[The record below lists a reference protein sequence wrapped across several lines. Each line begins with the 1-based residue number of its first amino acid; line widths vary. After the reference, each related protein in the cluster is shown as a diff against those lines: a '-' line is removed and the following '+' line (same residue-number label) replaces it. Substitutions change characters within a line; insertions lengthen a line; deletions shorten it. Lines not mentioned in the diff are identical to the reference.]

1 MSEGA
6 PKGTVVAVVTAAALN
21 QTVVYSIVAG
31 NEEGECNNY
40 NLKNNKLIRTF
51 RSGGYGE
58 AGDLQGI
65 CGGVELGELR
75 LGKELSARGGEIPP
89 RLGKQEGIPGRNLE
103 RDFV

>member
-31 NEEGECNNY
+31 NEEGECNSY
-40 NLKNNKLIRTF
+40 NLKNNKLIWTF
-51 RSGGYGE
+51 RSCGYGE

-65 CGGVELGELR
+65 CGGVELR

-89 RLGKQEGIPGRNLE
+89 RLGKQEEIPGRNLE